1 VDIYLSGVEVIDG
14 RKILR
19 NISVNTRN
27 GELMAN
33 GETYADWDV
42 AEFAIGMSEN

>member
-19 NISVNTRN
+19 NLSANTRN

-33 GETYADWDV
+33 GDTYVNWDV